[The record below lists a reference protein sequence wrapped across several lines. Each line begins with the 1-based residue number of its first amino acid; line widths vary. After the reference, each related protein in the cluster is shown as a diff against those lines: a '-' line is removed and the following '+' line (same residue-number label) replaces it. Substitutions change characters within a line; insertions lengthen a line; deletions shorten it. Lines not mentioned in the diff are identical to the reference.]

1 MVITDDELTA
11 AALAADPHVTVDE
24 DAVDF
29 WELTGSQPA
38 RVLGDW
44 YMATPVGGTRLVH
57 GWRRHVVILVVVAFL
72 AIDAYGLCNTYGWV
86 AFG

>member
-1 MVITDDELTA
+1 
-11 AALAADPHVTVDE
+11 
-24 DAVDF
+24 VDF
-29 WELTGSQPA
+29 WELTGSQPT

-57 GWRRHVVILVVVAFL
+57 GWRRRVVILVIVAFL
-72 AIDAYGLCNTYGWV
+72 TINAYGLCNTYGWV

>member
-1 MVITDDELTA
+1 
-11 AALAADPHVTVDE
+11 
-24 DAVDF
+24 
-29 WELTGSQPA
+29 
-38 RVLGDW
+38 
-44 YMATPVGGTRLVH
+44 LVH